1 VNQNAPVN
9 FPHFQSE
16 GRNAKS
22 GVVFHSVSESSLIP
36 SIFPL
41 LFIDDEKRK
50 KVSQFREILVFALL
64 IVEDFLC
71 NLFFLI

>member
-1 VNQNAPVN
+1 VPVN

-22 GVVFHSVSESSLIP
+22 GVVFHLVSENFLIP
-36 SIFPL
+36 PIFPP
-41 LFIDDEKRK
+41 LFIDDEKGERK

-64 IVEDFLC
+64 IVEDF
-71 NLFFLI
+71 FVQFVFVLI